1 MLGVLNPRIH
11 IHIPLEKW
19 DWFETSF
26 KKDKITHKQT
36 NEQSQ
41 ENEIQLYFL
50 EQFSPV
56 FPSKCHKMLCKSQI
70 KGSKSVI

>member
-1 MLGVLNPRIH
+1 MFGVLNPRIH
-11 IHIPLEKW
+11 ILIPLEKW

-50 EQFSPV
+50 AQLLPV
-56 FPSKCHKMLCKSQI
+56 LHTKCRKMLCKSHIRDPNQ
-70 KGSKSVI
+70 